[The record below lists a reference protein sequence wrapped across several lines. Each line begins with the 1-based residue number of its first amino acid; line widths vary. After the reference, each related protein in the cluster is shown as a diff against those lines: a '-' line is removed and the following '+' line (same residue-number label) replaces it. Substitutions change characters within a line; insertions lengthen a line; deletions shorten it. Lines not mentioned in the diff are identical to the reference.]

1 MANIEHIVVLMLE
14 NRSFDHL
21 FGFYPNVDG
30 LKGNEYNLL
39 NPWRPESAAN
49 PRVFVGQ
56 NAAWNIVGNEGP
68 NHSLK
73 AVNKQLFG
81 VGEPA
86 AGQVATNNGFV
97 PELPRWTF
105 RLANP

>member
-1 MANIEHIVVLMLE
+1 MLE

-56 NAAWNIVGNEGP
+56 NAVWNIVGNEGP

-73 AVNKQLFG
+73 SVNKQLFG
-81 VGEPA
+81 VGEHLSAAQKPA
-86 AGQVATNNGFV
+86 LTAYESPAQAI
-97 PELPRWTF
+97 
-105 RLANP
+105 AS